1 MTTRLFRI
9 FGLVLGAGS
18 VLATQQGSLSGP
30 VAGFIYDSSGHA
42 LRPIQGVPGA
52 SLIGDPINLGMDLTA
67 AYISP
72 RQNSAFVV
80 SADGVLHFFRLTS
93 AGPVE
98 ASLGGISFIPQRVV
112 FSPSGTAAALF
123 TLGKV
128 QVFQGLPGAPALAGA
143 ITLPAAGRA
152 QSAPVTAGRSR
163 ERTPVAVDFAI
174 SDDGV
179 YLLSVS
185 GGSVRLLSVNGQNRS
200 LVPAGAGALV
210 AFAPGGHDAAVL
222 DPAAGLLLIRD
233 ATGAASVQTIAQLD
247 DSLASAVG
255 IGFSQ
260 DGGKLYVASAA
271 ARGVVAFD
279 LAASTRSMIAC
290 DCTPTTL
297 VPMGSLFRLSEF
309 GPTPLWLFD
318 AGAAAPRI
326 VFVPA
331 PTN

>member
-9 FGLVLGAGS
+9 FGLVLAGAS
-18 VLATQQGSLSGP
+18 VLAAQQGSLSGP
-30 VAGFIYDSSGHA
+30 VAGFIYDSPGRA

-52 SLIGDPINLGMDLTA
+52 SLIGDPLNLGLDLTA
-67 AYISP
+67 AYVSP
-72 RQNSAFVV
+72 RQDSAFVV

-98 ASLGGISFIPQRVV
+98 TSLSGISVIPQRVV
-112 FSPSGTAAALF
+112 FSPSGTAAALL
-123 TLGKV
+123 TPGKV
-128 QVFQGLPGAPALAGA
+128 QVFQALPGAPALAGA
-143 ITLPAAGRA
+143 IKLPAAGGA
-152 QSAPVTAGRSR
+152 QLSSVPASRSR
-163 ERTPVAVDFAI
+163 QRIPVAADFAI
-174 SDDGV
+174 SDDGA

-185 GGSVRLLSVNGQNRS
+185 AGSVRLLSVNGENRS

-210 AFAPGGHDAAVL
+210 AFAPGGHDAAVI

-233 ATGAASVQTIAQLD
+233 AAGAATPQTIAQPD
-247 DSLASAVG
+247 DSLASAAG

-260 DGGKLYVASAA
+260 DGGRLYVASAA
-271 ARGVVAFD
+271 AQVVVIFD
-279 LAASTRSMIAC
+279 LAGSTRGMIAC

-309 GPTPLWLFD
+309 SSAPLWLLD
-318 AGAAAPRI
+318 AGAAPPRI